1 MLTLNLQPKQ
11 KRTSPAEKLF
21 GHKVR
26 TTLSLLIPSTK
37 VSPPKTIPF
46 TQNLTCK
53 FLKIAPGTTVRIR
66 TEEQN
71 LWEKKGI
78 IVNQSNFPRSYDI

>member
-21 GHKVR
+21 SHKVR
-26 TTLSLLIPSTK
+26 TTLSLLIPSTQSAATENHT
-37 VSPPKTIPF
+37 V

-53 FLKIAPGTTVRIR
+53 FLK
-66 TEEQN
+66 
-71 LWEKKGI
+71 
-78 IVNQSNFPRSYDI
+78 S